1 MPLSN
6 NFFLYDLFHFLDM
19 LGHDNEFIEQVI
31 LSLARL
37 ESSSIATA
45 AFKMYQKWVVEE
57 KVIPFNL
64 KFGMY
69 DLCRVAFFI
78 LNFVFFCMKIPLF

>member
-1 MPLSN
+1 
-6 NFFLYDLFHFLDM
+6 M
-19 LGHDNEFIEQVI
+19 LGHDNEFVEQVI

-64 KFGMY
+64 KFGKY
-69 DLCRVAFFI
+69 NLC
-78 LNFVFFCMKIPLF
+78 